1 MEKNWYMDVEWDNMG
16 ESPII
21 TWLDPIK
28 SGKRGIKFTVIRNL
42 NLEKKVNEIVD
53 VRKVG
58 FQVREMDQ
66 IQEDLVYCMNVE
78 SWNGSL
84 YSNKAGNMVRYRTN
98 GECAADGTFRLVRD
112 EKNPSQ
118 FKMYNVRTQRTVG
131 VGGPIL
137 EGSHKAVVLEKE
149 SDSKNQLWVMSK
161 SARSK
166 GVNSTFHF
174 VNVGTSWIL
183 DAPTN
188 KDHQMSVYRKHHKK
202 INQAFYLK
210 VAGKYVEPKPV
221 DVRMEG
227 FRVVDLEQFK
237 DDLVYCIKA
246 EFTGHALYS
255 TKDNNSV
262 RHGTSEDCGEESLF
276 RVIHDK
282 TFIDE
287 FVVKFQN
294 IKTQKIVTAGKTTHQ
309 TIYLKEDLTGVKGQ
323 NTQRWIMTPGQRS
336 TFEVS
341 FFNIV
346 NVESKHI
353 LDVESGE
360 KGDRRMIANK
370 NHHFEGNQAFSFTV
384 IKPYIHADYEIV
396 DVRKMGFRVREM
408 DQIQE
413 DLVYCINVE
422 GWNGS
427 LYSNRAGNM
436 VRYNNNSN
444 CGPEKTFRLV
454 RDEKN
459 PSQFKMYN
467 VRTQRTVGVGGKIL
481 RGNHKGVV
489 LEKES
494 DSKNQLWV
502 MSKSARSK
510 GVNSTF
516 HFVNVGT
523 NWILDAPANKD
534 HQMSVYFK
542 HHKKINQAFYL
553 QVAGEYVEPKPVD
566 VRMEG
571 FRVVDL
577 EQFKD
582 DLVYCIKAEH
592 SGNSLYSSIKNTIR
606 HGTSKNCGEESL
618 FRVIQDKTFTDK
630 FVVKFQNIKTQMIV
644 TAGKIKR
651 QAIYLKEDLT
661 GVEGQNTQRWIMTLG
676 QRSTF
681 EVSFFNIVNVDSGKI
696 LDVEYQRKDDQKVI
710 TWHDLHFEGNQ
721 AFSFTVIKPY
731 VHADYEIM
739 KPKVEEPEI
748 EEPDVE
754 DPEVLKFGVVDPND
768 CSIPGSD
775 CSNFFKNLFSDF
787 DENQHYC
794 IAPLTSNN
802 ELEFSTS
809 CILNTTFRFVR
820 SSEFE
825 NAFRIV
831 YSKNNTELLT
841 YDNNLSNIMI
851 SEAKDN
857 KKMLQ
862 RWNISQSKNGTF
874 SIQNLENNNYL
885 TYMVPDMEDKAYN
898 LGLSKTPD
906 ANGRSSFVLIKQP
919 SFTPEFSSNQLYCL
933 QFNKKITKTTLV
945 PSLESNTVAR
955 TNSDCQPED
964 LWRLIP
970 ANRASHSYYLVS
982 FMGHRVLSE
991 GRSQNIT
998 LEKLKYLERQAWE
1011 PVKSNSGI
1019 FSFKNGQTG
1028 AILALTNDGEVALV
1042 DGDEVMDVQSRYFQ
1056 VKPMPCSK
1064 ALD

>member
-1 MEKNWYMDVEWDNMG
+1 
-16 ESPII
+16 
-21 TWLDPIK
+21 LDPIK

-58 FQVREMDQ
+58 FRVREMDEIQEDLIYCMNAESWNGSVYGDNAGRWLRYRTNGECGADGTFRLVRDEKNPNQFKMYNVRTKKIVGIHDKATSTNHKGVMLLKESDSKNQLWIMSKSARSKGDNSTFHFLNVGTNFMLDVPGNQNTQMSVYIGHHKGVNQAFYLKVAGEYKDPKPVDIRKVGFRVREMDQ

-78 SWNGSL
+78 NWNGSL
-84 YSNKAGNMVRYRTN
+84 YSDTAGNMVKYRTN
-98 GECAADGTFRLVRD
+98 VQCAADGTFRLVRD
-112 EKNPSQ
+112 EENPSQ
-118 FKMYNVRTQRTVG
+118 FKMYNVRTQRAVG
-131 VGGPIL
+131 VGGQT
-137 EGSHKAVVLEKE
+137 ESENHKGVILEKE

-174 VNVGTSWIL
+174 VNVGTNFIL
-183 DAPTN
+183 DTPAN
-188 KDHQMSVYRKHHKK
+188 KDTQMSVYIGHHKNV
-202 INQAFYLK
+202 NQAFYLQ
-210 VAGKYVEPKPV
+210 VAGEYVEPKPV

-294 IKTQKIVTAGKTTHQ
+294 IKTQMIVTAGERTHQ
-309 TIYLKEDLTGVKGQ
+309 TIYLKEDLTGVEGQ

-353 LDVESGE
+353 LDVESGK

-370 NHHFEGNQAFSFTV
+370 NHN
-384 IKPYIHADYEIV
+384 
-396 DVRKMGFRVREM
+396 
-408 DQIQE
+408 
-413 DLVYCINVE
+413 
-422 GWNGS
+422 
-427 LYSNRAGNM
+427 
-436 VRYNNNSN
+436 
-444 CGPEKTFRLV
+444 
-454 RDEKN
+454 
-459 PSQFKMYN
+459 
-467 VRTQRTVGVGGKIL
+467 
-481 RGNHKGVV
+481 
-489 LEKES
+489 
-494 DSKNQLWV
+494 
-502 MSKSARSK
+502 
-510 GVNSTF
+510 
-516 HFVNVGT
+516 
-523 NWILDAPANKD
+523 
-534 HQMSVYFK
+534 
-542 HHKKINQAFYL
+542 
-553 QVAGEYVEPKPVD
+553 
-566 VRMEG
+566 
-571 FRVVDL
+571 
-577 EQFKD
+577 
-582 DLVYCIKAEH
+582 
-592 SGNSLYSSIKNTIR
+592 
-606 HGTSKNCGEESL
+606 
-618 FRVIQDKTFTDK
+618 
-630 FVVKFQNIKTQMIV
+630 
-644 TAGKIKR
+644 
-651 QAIYLKEDLT
+651 
-661 GVEGQNTQRWIMTLG
+661 
-676 QRSTF
+676 
-681 EVSFFNIVNVDSGKI
+681 
-696 LDVEYQRKDDQKVI
+696 
-710 TWHDLHFEGNQ
+710 FEGNQ

-739 KPKVEEPEI
+739 IPEVDDFHFEYSDSVELE
-748 EEPDVE
+748 VE
-754 DPEVLKFGVVDPND
+754 DPNVLKFDVVDPND
-768 CSIPGSD
+768 CSVSGSD

-945 PSLESNTVAR
+945 PSLESNSVAR

-1056 VKPMPCSK
+1056 VRPMPCSK